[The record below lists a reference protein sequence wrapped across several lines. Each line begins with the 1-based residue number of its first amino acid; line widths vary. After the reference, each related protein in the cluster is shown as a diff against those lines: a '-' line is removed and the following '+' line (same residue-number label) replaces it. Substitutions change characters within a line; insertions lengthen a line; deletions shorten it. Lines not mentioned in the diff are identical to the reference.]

1 MKHSSRLLLPLA
13 TCIALL
19 APAGGYPTFADDK
32 PAGPD
37 PGQIC
42 ISVAR
47 LLEDGHYSKRKLDDT
62 LSKQFLKNYLDA
74 LDFNHLFFTQKDVD
88 TFTAKYNTALGDD
101 VLLGNPDPAFDI
113 YNVYKKRV
121 EDRVAKVKQELT
133 QPFDFTK
140 NESIELNRQKA
151 PWPKDDADADSL
163 WHLRLK
169 GEYLEQKLAEKATVV
184 VPASDKSKAHA
195 DKSAAPKADK
205 PLDYDSKPA
214 DAGGNPQAKVV
225 GAAADTDSPEQV
237 LTRRYNQL
245 LLNLHEQT
253 NEDVLRDFLTT
264 LAQTYDP
271 HSEYLSKSDLENF
284 SINMRLSLVGI
295 GAVLHSEDGYAKIME
310 LVPGGPAEHDGHI
323 KVNDRISAV
332 AQGDGPFVDCVG
344 MKLDKVVDMIRGK
357 KGTTVRLQI
366 IPARGTDP
374 SLRKII
380 PIVRDE
386 IKLTEQAAKADLI
399 ERDNPNG
406 GPPMRLGW
414 ITLPSFYAD
423 MEHSGE
429 AGAVSTTTD
438 VLKLLTRLKQE
449 NISGLVMDLRRNG
462 GGSLDEAVKL
472 TGLFIKKGP
481 VVQAKDA
488 NGGIH
493 ISRDRDPT
501 IAWDGPLIILTNRLS
516 ASASEIFAAA
526 LQDYGRA
533 IIVGD
538 ESTFG
543 KGTVQTM
550 LEIGKYIPFLGS
562 DPSDA
567 GALKLTI
574 QKFYRIAGGST
585 QLRGVLSDIKLP
597 SPYDHPD
604 FGESAL
610 KGPMPYDEVDPA
622 DYDKWEQPLPI
633 KELKTRSEARV
644 ASDREFRWIADDLAR
659 VKQKIAENKISINEK
674 ARREEMS
681 ADKSRED
688 KRIAERAKHPHPDQ
702 KDYLITLDNVDKPTL
717 ELVTNEKGKDAAA
730 TEANADAGD
739 DADDDDIVG
748 AKDKKA
754 VFDPLQNET
763 LNILT
768 DFIDLNRAPRT
779 ASVTKPH
786 DAVP

>member
-1 MKHSSRLLLPLA
+1 MKHSRRLLLSLA
-13 TCIALL
+13 TCIAFL
-19 APAGGYPTFADDK
+19 APAGGLRALATDSGTTAAT
-32 PAGPD
+32 AGPD
-37 PGQIC
+37 EGQVC

-47 LLEDGHYSKRKLDDT
+47 LLEQGHYSKRKLDDT
-62 LSKQFLKNYLDA
+62 LSKQFLKNYLDT
-74 LDFNHLFFTQKDVD
+74 LDFTHLFFTQKDVD
-88 TFTAKYNTALGDD
+88 DFTAKYAVALGDD

-121 EDRVAKVKQELT
+121 EDRVAKIKTLLT
-133 QPFDFTK
+133 GTFDFAR
-140 NESIELNRQKA
+140 NETIELNRQKS

-163 WHLRLK
+163 WRLRIK
-169 GEYLEQKLAEKATVV
+169 GEYLQERL
-184 VPASDKSKAHA
+184 
-195 DKSAAPKADK
+195 
-205 PLDYDSKPA
+205 
-214 DAGGNPQAKVV
+214 
-225 GAAADTDSPEQV
+225 TDHPIDPPV
-237 LTRRYNQL
+237 KILTRRYDQL

-264 LAQTYDP
+264 LALTYDP

-310 LVPGGPAEHDGHI
+310 LVPGGPAERDGRL

-332 AQGDGPFVDCVG
+332 AQGNSDFVDCVG

-357 KGTTVRLQI
+357 KGTTVRLQVI
-366 IPARGTDP
+366 AARGTDP
-374 SLRKII
+374 AQRKII
-380 PIVRDE
+380 PITRDE
-386 IKLTEQAAKADLI
+386 IKLKEQAAKADLI
-399 ERDNPNG
+399 EKENPNG
-406 GPPMRLGW
+406 GPPIRLGW

-429 AGAVSTTTD
+429 AGAKSTTTD
-438 VLKLLTRLKQE
+438 VLALLTRLKQE

-488 NGGIH
+488 NGVVH
-493 ISRDRDPT
+493 ISRDRDPSIT
-501 IAWDGPLIILTNRLS
+501 WDGPLIVITNRLS

-538 ESTFG
+538 QSTFG

-550 LEIGKYIPFLGS
+550 LEIGKFIPFLGS
-562 DPSDA
+562 DPTDA

-585 QLRGVLSDIKLP
+585 QLKGVLSDIKLP
-597 SPYDHPD
+597 SLYDHPD
-604 FGESAL
+604 LGESAL
-610 KGPMPYDEVDPA
+610 KDPMPYDEVEPA
-622 DYDKWEQPLPI
+622 DFDKWDHPLYI
-633 KELKTRSEARV
+633 KELRARSEARV
-644 ASDREFRWIADDLAR
+644 ASDRDFRWISDDLAR
-659 VKQKIAENKISINEK
+659 VKQKIADNKISLSEK
-674 ARREEMS
+674 ARRDEMA
-681 ADKSRED
+681 ADKARED
-688 KRIAERAKHPHPDQ
+688 KRVAERAKHPRPEL

-717 ELVTNEKGKDAAA
+717 ELVNNEKGKNAAA
-730 TEANADAGD
+730 DQNAAAADA
-739 DADDDDIVG
+739 DADDDDDIVPA
-748 AKDKKA
+748 AKDKK
-754 VFDPLQNET
+754 VIFDPIQNEA

-768 DFIDLNRAPRT
+768 DFVELNRAPRT
-779 ASVTKPH
+779 ASK
-786 DAVP
+786 

>member
-1 MKHSSRLLLPLA
+1 MKPSRRLFLTLA
-13 TCIALL
+13 TSL
-19 APAGGYPTFADDK
+19 AFLAAAGVAPSRASDT
-32 PAGPD
+32 PD
-37 PGQIC
+37 EGQIC

-47 LLEDGHYSKRKLDDT
+47 LLEQGHYSKRKLDDA
-62 LSKQFLKNYLDA
+62 LSRKFLKNYFDA
-74 LDFNHLFFTQKDVD
+74 LDFNHLFFTQADID
-88 TFTAKYNTALGDD
+88 TFTAKYATALGDD

-113 YNVYKKRV
+113 YNLYKKRV
-121 EDRVAKVKQELT
+121 DDRVAKVKALLAEDK
-133 QPFDFTK
+133 FDFTK
-140 NESIELNRQKA
+140 DESIELNRQKA
-151 PWPKDDADADSL
+151 PWPKDAAEADRL
-163 WHLRLK
+163 WRARIK
-169 GEYLEQKLAEKATVV
+169 GEYLQEKLADQPNDPPVKI
-184 VPASDKSKAHA
+184 
-195 DKSAAPKADK
+195 
-205 PLDYDSKPA
+205 
-214 DAGGNPQAKVV
+214 
-225 GAAADTDSPEQV
+225 
-237 LTRRYNQL
+237 LTRRYDQL
-245 LLNLHEQT
+245 LLNLHQQT

-264 LAQTYDP
+264 LALTYDP

-310 LVPGGPAEHDGHI
+310 LVPGGPAERDGRI

-332 AQGDGPFVDCVG
+332 AQGDGALVDCVG

-366 IPARGTDP
+366 IAARGTDP
-374 SLRKII
+374 SQRKII

-386 IKLTEQAAKADLI
+386 IKLKEQAAKADLI
-399 ERDNPNG
+399 ERESPNG
-406 GPPMRLGW
+406 GPPVRLGW

-423 MEHSGE
+423 MDHSGDP
-429 AGAVSTTTD
+429 GAKSTTTD
-438 VLKLLTRLKQE
+438 VLTLLNRLKQE
-449 NISGLVMDLRRNG
+449 NIGGLVMDLRRNG

-488 NGGIH
+488 NGVVH
-493 ISRDRDPT
+493 ISRDRDPS
-501 IAWDGPLIILTNRLS
+501 IAWDGPLIVLTNRLS

-550 LEIGKYIPFLGS
+550 LEIGKFIPFLGS
-562 DPSDA
+562 DPTDA

-604 FGESAL
+604 LGESAL
-610 KGPMPYDEVDPA
+610 KDPMPYDEVDPA
-622 DYDKWEQPLPI
+622 DFDKWDHPLYI
-633 KELKTRSEARV
+633 KELRARSEARV
-644 ASDREFRWIADDLAR
+644 ASDREFRWISDDLTR
-659 VKQKIAENKISINEK
+659 VKEKIAENKISLNEK
-674 ARREEMS
+674 VRREEM
-681 ADKSRED
+681 AED
-688 KRIAERAKHPHPDQ
+688 KAREEKRTADRAKHPRPAE

-717 ELVTNEKGKDAAA
+717 ELVNNEKGKDPS
-730 TEANADAGD
+730 ADSSLT
-739 DADDDDIVG
+739 DDDDDDDDVVG
-748 AKDKKA
+748 SKDKQA
-754 VFDPLQNET
+754 VFDPIRNEA

-768 DFIDLNRAPRT
+768 DFVDLNRAPRT
-779 ASVTKPH
+779 ASVGK
-786 DAVP
+786 